1 MRAAAAA
8 GPPPKRQWQS
18 RNLTRGAA
26 ETIHQ
31 FRIEQE
37 FLSTGKSSG
46 NRKSP
51 MAGEPRFVPLKPGAV
66 LGPR

>member
-1 MRAAAAA
+1 MV
-8 GPPPKRQWQS
+8 Q
-18 RNLTRGAA
+18 LTRGVA

-46 NRKSP
+46 KRKSP
-51 MAGEPRFVPLKPGAV
+51 MAGEPRYVPLKPGAV